1 MQIQAVNNAPNF
13 QANYLRT
20 AQQAV
25 KYGSH
30 PASSKIDIYS
40 IDSRDK
46 DLIEKLLVKT
56 DLKPNRKDA
65 AAVKE
70 KNNINDTIRYILNKA
85 LHLDEKSNDGVY
97 IAVKNNKH
105 LTGLLDFT
113 NGSSPVLK
121 NLISWRGNK
130 DEATRSNLFEE
141 FLRYIEKANNNR
153 NWYSKVDIT
162 AYSEPK
168 TKGTR
173 WLKENGFVL
182 PEGSKASVRERLVME
197 DDVIASSRQKVEE
210 RLEAAGLKVNKNLK
224 HSQVELKNLD
234 L

>member
-1 MQIQAVNNAPNF
+1 MQIQAVNNVPNF

-46 DLIEKLLVKT
+46 DLIEKLLVKI
-56 DLKPNRKDA
+56 DLRENRKDVS
-65 AAVKE
+65 AVKE
-70 KNNINDTIRYILNKA
+70 KNNINDTIRYVLNKA
-85 LHLDEKSNDGVY
+85 LHLDENSRDGVF
-97 IAVKNNKH
+97 IAVKDNKQ
-105 LTGLLDFT
+105 LTGLLDFS
-113 NGSSPVLK
+113 NGVSPMLK

-130 DEATRSNLFEE
+130 DDVTRANLMAE
-141 FLRYIEKANNNR
+141 FLKHVEKANNKR
-153 NWYSKVDIT
+153 KWYDKVDIT

-182 PEGSKASVRERLVME
+182 PEGSKASARERLVME